1 MDNIKRIIQ
10 AGGKSGM
17 TEKQFLETEIKKFK
31 KSPARMEMI
40 KGLKYYNYEH
50 DILQRKRTV
59 IGKDGTLT
67 EVENLPN
74 NKVVDN
80 QYGKMVDQ
88 KKNYLL
94 GKPLTFST
102 ENDKYEKAL
111 KSVFSKKFH
120 RTLKAVGE
128 DSLNGGIGW
137 LYPYYSDNGEMLFKK
152 FDPFEILPFWS
163 DSEHTILQ
171 FAVRIYEIE
180 AYEGTKEKIIEKVE
194 VYSTNGIERYILD
207 GTTLVADVENPSSA
221 YVVLGEADAAEAF
234 NWDRIPLIPFK
245 CNSKEIP
252 LIRRVKSLQDG
263 INIMLSDFEN
273 NMQEDSRN
281 TILVIKNY
289 DGANLGEFRHNLSTY
304 GAVKVK
310 TVEGAE
316 GGVDTLTVE
325 VNSENYKA
333 ILEIFKKALIEN
345 ARGYDSKDER
355 MGGTPNQMNIQSMY
369 NDIDLDANE
378 METEFQAAF
387 EDLLYFVDAHLA
399 NSGQGDFSNDDVE
412 IIFNRDMMMN
422 ETEIIGSLASLGV
435 EISNETLIEQVPF
448 INDVAKEQKRLEDQ
462 KKKSMEDYVGSFN
475 PIVPTT
481 TDPEGGEE

>member
-1 MDNIKRIIQ
+1 
-10 AGGKSGM
+10 M
-17 TEKQFLETEIKKFK
+17 TEKQFLEAEIKKWK
-31 KSPARMEMI
+31 KSPGRLEMI

-50 DILQRKRTV
+50 DILQRKRMV
-59 IGKDGTLT
+59 IGADGSLV
-67 EVENLPN
+67 EVENLTN

-102 ENDKYEKAL
+102 ENDAYEKSL
-111 KSVFSKKFH
+111 KSVFTKKFH
-120 RTLKAVGE
+120 RTLKNVGE

-137 LYPYYSDNGEMLFKK
+137 LYPYYNENGDLLFKK
-152 FDPFEILPFWS
+152 FDPFEILPFWT

-171 FAVRIYEIE
+171 FAVRIYEVE
-180 AYEGTKEKIIEKVE
+180 AYEGTTEKIIEKVE
-194 VYSTNGIERYILD
+194 IYTTHGIDRYVLS
-207 GTTLVADVENPSSA
+207 GNTLVADVENPSSA
-221 YVVLGEADAAEAF
+221 YIQLGEGEADAAADF
-234 NWDRIPLIPFK
+234 NWDRLPLIPFK

-252 LIRRVKSLQDG
+252 LIRRIKSLQDG

-281 TILVIKNY
+281 TILVIENY
-289 DGANLGEFRHNLSTY
+289 DGTNLGEFRQNLSTY

-310 TVEGAE
+310 TVDGAK
-316 GGVDTLTVE
+316 GGVSTLTVE

-333 ILEIFKKALIEN
+333 ILDLFKKALIEN

-387 EDLLYFVDAHLA
+387 DDLLYFVDAHLA
-399 NSGQGDFSNDDVE
+399 NSSQGDYSTDDVE

-422 ETEIIGSLASLGV
+422 ETEVLGSLATLGV

-448 INDVAKEQKRLEDQ
+448 INDVAKEQKRLKDQ
-462 KKKSMEDYVGSFN
+462 KKAAVDDFAGSFK
-475 PIVPTT
+475 PIVPTIKD
-481 TDPEGGEE
+481 DPEGGVV